1 MSCWAEATLAT
12 SRPQNS
18 RAVSTGGVLVSP
30 GKQETAGN
38 KSRDPRMA
46 GQQACWAG
54 QTDLDRGFQGCHP
67 RDPLWMSNLL
77 CRAIATGKCAHN
89 QQPLGGCGWPGGR
102 ERGQCVCVCTPP
114 SCTGTAPYTDVGT
127 LEKVHPPPLL
137 FTVSFVYDPYSSSG
151 SHHSL
156 CFCHPHPAAPQL
168 PKLYP
173 NTGPP
178 WMPTWNLPC
187 ITRP

>member
-1 MSCWAEATLAT
+1 MSYNICGSQLHADTHPGFPQNCGGEHAASDHCRLLEYRYMSCWAEATLAT

-89 QQPLGGCGWPGGR
+89 QQPLGSCGWPGGR
-102 ERGQCVCVCTPP
+102 ERGQCVCVCVYP
-114 SCTGTAPYTDVGT
+114 S
-127 LEKVHPPPLL
+127 
-137 FTVSFVYDPYSSSG
+137 
-151 SHHSL
+151 
-156 CFCHPHPAAPQL
+156 
-168 PKLYP
+168 
-173 NTGPP
+173 
-178 WMPTWNLPC
+178 
-187 ITRP
+187 